1 MYTLPLRQAE
11 YERLVAIR
19 YNQPGRPGWAL
30 IDDEGHIRGWHPT
43 ERLDPHWI
51 SADAALRA
59 FVPDATRRRFVL
71 LWGWRVEQDTDG
83 HHLPELLRRGRG
95 DQSSATSTDQL
106 TIPLLDID
114 EHHPLTPGEP
124 QP

>member
-1 MYTLPLRQAE
+1 MYTLPLAAAE

-30 IDDEGHIRGWHPT
+30 IDDDNHIRGWHPT

-59 FVPDATRRRFVL
+59 FVPDALRRRFIL
-71 LWGWRVEQDTDG
+71 LWGWRVEEDTDG

-95 DQSSATSTDQL
+95 EQPTGGALPDQL
-106 TIPLLDID
+106 TISLLDID
-114 EHHPLTPGEP
+114 DRPGEQ